1 MYPATTE
8 HEAISLWW
16 AWGPP
21 APLIDGPLSRPRKRA
36 LDPAITTAT
45 RPQDVV
51 REVMQKTGSNRTTAQ
66 RMTAAMRTQMR
77 HDRQRA
83 AETLLRQTKAEVAR
97 RVGLSP
103 LRISAMFRGPR
114 KKRRHR
120 HHDRISQNRS
130 FADNLPNGK
139 IADGQRP

>member
-51 REVMQKTGSNRTTAQ
+51 REVMQKTGINRTTAQ
-66 RMTAAMRTQMR
+66 RMTAALRAKMRR
-77 HDRQRA
+77 DRQGKA
-83 AETLLRQTKAEVAR
+83 AGR
-97 RVGLSP
+97 LS
-103 LRISAMFRGPR
+103 
-114 KKRRHR
+114 
-120 HHDRISQNRS
+120 Q
-130 FADNLPNGK
+130 
-139 IADGQRP
+139 

>member
-66 RMTAAMRTQMR
+66 RMTATMRTRMR
-77 HDRQRA
+77 QQRRNEA
-83 AETLLRQTKAEVAR
+83 ARLLRLGHSKSEVAR
-97 RVGLSP
+97 
-103 LRISAMFRGPR
+103 
-114 KKRRHR
+114 K
-120 HHDRISQNRS
+120 
-130 FADNLPNGK
+130 
-139 IADGQRP
+139 